1 MGSVHVLDVKK
12 SVVLIVEHEALIRM
26 NIVQVVEDAGC
37 EVLQAASADEAIKH
51 LEQRDS
57 IRAVFTD
64 VVMPGSMD
72 GLGLA
77 RAISDRWPSIRII
90 VTSGLNVSKHPDFP
104 VNARFIG
111 KPYQNEEIAAA
122 LRESLGTECT
132 LEQTSV
138 LTSHRRL
145 HH

>member
-26 NIVQVVEDAGC
+26 NIVQVVEVAGC

-64 VVMPGSMD
+64 VIMPGSMD

-77 RAISDRWPSIRII
+77 RAICDRWPSIRII
-90 VTSGLNVSKHPDFP
+90 VTSGLDVSKHPDFP
-104 VNARFIG
+104 VTARFIG
-111 KPYQNEEIAAA
+111 KPYQNEEIVAA
-122 LRESLGTECT
+122 LRDAFSAERTPEKAFRASIM
-132 LEQTSV
+132 S
-138 LTSHRRL
+138 
-145 HH
+145 